1 MWLNDVRTLVLIT
14 SVFSFQWECC
24 CQVLFSVCVC
34 VFYFT
39 HSNLYQSGFLFRFN
53 EIENTDTRYTNINAY
68 QFNIFIVSGTE
79 ILVKYILILKISKLI
94 KLLVKMKI
102 NNDLC
107 SKKDFQIYLLMF
119 HFVVLSLCSLSWK
132 HFYSNWL
139 KKELYCL

>member
-1 MWLNDVRTLVLIT
+1 M
-14 SVFSFQWECC
+14 
-24 CQVLFSVCVC
+24 
-34 VFYFT
+34 FYFT

-119 HFVVLSLCSLSWK
+119 HFLVLSLCSLSWK